1 MEMWEGS
8 KRKQQGYIR
17 AVRGAC
23 GAAHCH
29 PGLAGP
35 SVIID
40 TRLPEMFLG
49 WSGGHERPHMGCPSP
64 RHSNVTWPE
73 FNPPARR
80 SQAAA
85 CRNGRRRRLS
95 GDHPSDALP
104 PAESMAANDP
114 IYIMQLSLMSEE

>member
-49 WSGGHERPHMGCPSP
+49 WSGGHERPHMGCPSTCAQVAGC
-64 RHSNVTWPE
+64 SLQE
-73 FNPPARR
+73 R
-80 SQAAA
+80 STTAAE
-85 CRNGRRRRLS
+85 RRLS
-95 GDHPSDALP
+95 K
-104 PAESMAANDP
+104 
-114 IYIMQLSLMSEE
+114 

>member
-40 TRLPEMFLG
+40 TPACLRCS
-49 WSGGHERPHMGCPSP
+49 WGGPAATSAR
-64 RHSNVTWPE
+64 TWAAR
-73 FNPPARR
+73 PPARR

-95 GDHPSDALP
+95 GDYPSDALP